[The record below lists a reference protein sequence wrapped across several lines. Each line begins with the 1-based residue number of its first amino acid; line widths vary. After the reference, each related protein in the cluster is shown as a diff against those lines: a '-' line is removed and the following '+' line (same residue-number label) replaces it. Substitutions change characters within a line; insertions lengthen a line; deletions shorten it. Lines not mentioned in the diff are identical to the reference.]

1 MSDIVYDDMIEDD
14 PSDTLRCDLLER
26 TTLNPADWMALART
40 LERQLNAAKAE
51 NTAMREAIKEAHDL
65 VRWLVP
71 NSDGL
76 HHRTATAALS
86 KLQPYLK

>member
-1 MSDIVYDDMIEDD
+1 MSDTPRTDEEWYNYPMSADCHGENYNVVRLKYA
-14 PSDTLRCDLLER
+14 RQLER
-26 TTLNPADWMALART
+26 ELT
-40 LERQLNAAKAE
+40 AAKAE
-51 NTAMREAIKEAHDL
+51 NAAMREAMKEAHDL

-76 HHRTATAALS
+76 HHRTATAAIS